1 MEDVHMS
8 DLKTIR
14 LDKELTQKEAAERLG
29 ISLRS
34 YVTYENDESRSGTS
48 KYRFFL
54 HELSALN
61 QVDEEHGILSVEEI
75 TKKCADIFKDYNV
88 HYCYL
93 FGSYAKG
100 NAGESSDVDLL
111 ISSDE
116 KGLKFC
122 EMVERLREVLHK
134 KVDALDHKQLLKN
147 EVLLNEVLKDG
158 IKIYG

>member
-1 MEDVHMS
+1 MS

-14 LDKELTQKEAAERLG
+14 LEKGLTQKEAAERLG
-29 ISLRS
+29 VSLRS
-34 YVTYENDESRSGTS
+34 YVTYENDENRSGTS
-48 KYRFFL
+48 KYRFL
-54 HELSALN
+54 IHELSGLN
-61 QVDEEHGILSVEEI
+61 PIDEEHGILSTEEI
-75 TKKCADIFKDYNV
+75 TKKCTDIFQDYNV

-100 NAGESSDVDLL
+100 NAVESSDVDLL

-116 KGLKFC
+116 KGLKFF
-122 EMVERLREVLHK
+122 EMVERLREILHK
-134 KVDALDHKQLLKN
+134 KVDVLDHKQLLKN